1 MTREQIF
8 SQFPELD
15 FTIEKCPNFTD
26 FRGQH
31 IETGSFA
38 LINSK
43 SGEILN
49 ESVGASYGVSQN
61 SEVVDLILGG
71 VEQYAKELTVKKA
84 GVIHG
89 GRKIYFQL
97 AVSGNNK
104 FNKDVIERYITA
116 LDSNDGTT
124 ALSIGIGDLTMSCQN
139 QFYKFYKRNQS
150 RFKHTGSISE
160 RMQEI
165 PRLIEIALSASMRQM
180 DLYKKMYEHEV
191 KEADVDKYVHHLL
204 GHARNITPANM
215 LTEMHTKTRNIMDSI
230 YASIGTE
237 MNGMGADY
245 KGKGMN
251 LWGLHSGITRYTTHE
266 MSLKKDK
273 SENARFAS
281 VILGSGYAMN
291 QKSLE
296 YAGGLIG
303 MEV

>member
-15 FTIEKCPNFTD
+15 FTIEKCPNFTE
-26 FRGQH
+26 FRGER

-38 LINSK
+38 LINSQT
-43 SGEILN
+43 GEILN
-49 ESVGASYGVSQN
+49 DSVGASYGVSQN

-71 VEQYAKELTVKKA
+71 VEKYANELAVKKA

-89 GRKIYFQL
+89 GRKIYMQF
-97 AVSGNNK
+97 AVNGNNK
-104 FNKDVIERYITA
+104 FNDDILERYVTA

-124 ALSIGIGDLTMSCQN
+124 ALSIGFGDLTMSCQN
-139 QFYKFYKRNQS
+139 QFYKFHKRCNS
-150 RFKHTGSISE
+150 RFKHTASISE

-165 PRLIEIALSASMRQM
+165 PKLIELALAASMKQVE
-180 DLYKKMYEHEV
+180 LYQKMFEHEV
-191 KEADVDKYVHHLL
+191 KASDVDKYVHHLL

-215 LTEMHTKTRNIMDSI
+215 LGEMHTRTKNIMDGI

-266 MSLKKDK
+266 MNLKKDK

-281 VILGSGYAMN
+281 VLVGSGYAMN

-296 YAGGLIG
+296 YVGGLVG
-303 MEV
+303 MEA

>member
-15 FTIEKCPNFTD
+15 FTIEKCPNFTE
-26 FRGQH
+26 FRGER

-49 ESVGASYGVSQN
+49 PSVGESYGVTQN
-61 SEVVDLILGG
+61 SELVDLILAG
-71 VEQYAKELTVKKA
+71 VEKYANELTISKA
-84 GVIHG
+84 GAIHG
-89 GRKIYFQL
+89 GRKNFLQF
-97 AVSGNNK
+97 AVNGNNI
-104 FNKDVIERYITA
+104 FNGDVIQRYVTA

-139 QFYKFYKRNQS
+139 QFHKFHKRSSS
-150 RFKHTGSISE
+150 RFKHTASVTE

-165 PRLIEIALSASMRQM
+165 PKLIELALAASMKQVE
-180 DLYKKMYEHEV
+180 LYQKMFEHEV
-191 KEADVDKYVHHLL
+191 KASDVDKYVHHML

-215 LTEMHTKTRNIMDSI
+215 LAEMHTRTKNIMDGI

-266 MSLKKDK
+266 MSLKNDK
-273 SENARFAS
+273 TEDARFAS
-281 VILGSGYAMN
+281 VLVGSGYAMN

-296 YAGGLIG
+296 YVGGLVG